1 MLVAPFSSLSLA
13 FSSGRLRFLLP
24 ASAARVARL
33 AMSTAPQ
40 AAATV
45 SVEYAKSGRSTCKG
59 CSGAI
64 ASGALRLGAS
74 TPDPRGFDATK
85 WYHVACFPS
94 DASHPLGPVESING
108 FDSIK
113 EADREELHEL
123 VKNHERDQTA
133 EPSPKKAKTQMS
145 SPAEEVSDKANVSV
159 EYAKSGRSTCKGCS
173 ENIAKGTLR
182 LGASFHDPRGFE
194 NTKWYHVAC
203 FPTSSYPVFPVE
215 NLKGFD
221 SIEDHDREKLQEL
234 VENHK
239 SDYNADDHSKKEMAQ
254 SVGDFNEVTEKNPEE
269 VKNRDNKVDKTVDPL
284 DEPSPKKVKTHMSSS
299 MKGVSEKASVLVE
312 YAKSGRSTCKGCSE
326 NIAKG
331 ALRLGASAHD
341 PRGYDTTKWY
351 HVACFP
357 ASSYPIFPVENL
369 KGFDSIKNNDREKL
383 LELGENYKRDG
394 NAADQSSEPSLKE
407 EMVLSAGNNRIRPV
421 ISFSVSDTNKDY
433 KGATLP
439 AHWKAFETVIFRE
452 QEDGLHASA
461 KIAAFDFDGCLAKT
475 SVRII
480 GADKWSLQHKS
491 IPKQMQSLYNDG
503 YKLVIFTNESNIDR
517 WKNKRQEAVDSKV
530 GRLDNF
536 IECVKVPIQVFIACG
551 LGQGKGTSD
560 DPYRKPN
567 PGMWW
572 LMAQHFNSGIEIDM
586 DKSFY
591 VGDAAGRENDHSD
604 ADIKFAEAIGLKF
617 HVPEEYFGP

>member
-1 MLVAPFSSLSLA
+1 MLVAPLSSLSLA
-13 FSSGRLRFLLP
+13 RSPGRLRFLLP

-33 AMSTAPQ
+33 AMSTA
-40 AAATV
+40 AAAV

-113 EADREELHEL
+113 EADRDELHEL
-123 VKNHERDQTA
+123 VKNRKRDQTA

-145 SPAEEVSDKANVSV
+145 SPAEGVSDKASVSV
-159 EYAKSGRSTCKGCS
+159 EYAKSGRSACKGCS
-173 ENIAKGTLR
+173 ENIAKGALR

-194 NTKWYHVAC
+194 NTKWYHIAC
-203 FPTSSYPVFPVE
+203 FPTSSYPVFPVD

-221 SIEDHDREKLQEL
+221 SIEDHDCEKLQEL
-234 VENHK
+234 VE
-239 SDYNADDHSKKEMAQ
+239 
-254 SVGDFNEVTEKNPEE
+254 SVGDSNEVTEKNPEE

-284 DEPSPKKVKTHMSSS
+284 DEPSPKKVKAHMSSS
-299 MKGVSEKASVLVE
+299 MKGMSEKASVLVE
-312 YAKSGRSTCKGCSE
+312 YAKSGRSTCKGCSK

-341 PRGYDTTKWY
+341 PRGYDSTKWY

-383 LELGENYKRDG
+383 LELGEVVLYSVDMEKNYKRDG

-407 EMVLSAGNNRIRPV
+407 EMVDSTRISKEGAENNLEEVKLSAGNNRIRPV

-439 AHWKAFETVIFRE
+439 THWKAFETVIFRE

-491 IPKQMQSLYNDG
+491 IPKKLQSLYNDG

-551 LGQGKGTSD
+551 LGQGKGTPD

-586 DKSFY
+586 DK
-591 VGDAAGRENDHSD
+591 
-604 ADIKFAEAIGLKF
+604 
-617 HVPEEYFGP
+617 

>member
-1 MLVAPFSSLSLA
+1 MLVVPFSLPFA
-13 FSSGRLRFLLP
+13 RNSSRLRFLIP

-33 AMSTAPQ
+33 AMSASPQ

-64 ASGALRLGAS
+64 ASGALRLGVSAR
-74 TPDPRGFDATK
+74 DPRGFDATK

-94 DASHPLGPVESING
+94 ASHPLGSVESING

-123 VKNHERDQTA
+123 EKNPKREQTA
-133 EPSPKKAKTQMS
+133 ASPLEEPSPKKVKTQ
-145 SPAEEVSDKANVSV
+145 SPAEGVSDKASVSV
-159 EYAKSGRSTCKGCS
+159 EYAKSGRSTCKGCN
-173 ENIAKGTLR
+173 ENIAKATLR
-182 LGASFHDPRGFE
+182 LGASFHDTRGFE
-194 NTKWYHVAC
+194 NTKWYHVTC

-221 SIEDHDREKLQEL
+221 SVEDHDREKLQKL
-234 VENHK
+234 AENHK
-239 SDYNADDHSKKEMAQ
+239 SDDNAADQLKKEMAH
-254 SVGDFNEVTEKNPEE
+254 SIGDSKEVTEKNPEE
-269 VKNRDNKVDKTVDPL
+269 VKNPL
-284 DEPSPKKVKTHMSSS
+284 GKPSPKKVETHMASLA
-299 MKGVSEKASVLVE
+299 KGVSEKE
-312 YAKSGRSTCKGCSE
+312 
-326 NIAKG
+326 
-331 ALRLGASAHD
+331 
-341 PRGYDTTKWY
+341 
-351 HVACFP
+351 
-357 ASSYPIFPVENL
+357 
-369 KGFDSIKNNDREKL
+369 
-383 LELGENYKRDG
+383 LEENYKRDG
-394 NAADQSSEPSLKE
+394 NAADQSSEPNLKE
-407 EMVLSAGNNRIRPV
+407 QMVDSMGVSKEGAENNLEAVKLAAGNNRIRPA
-421 ISFSVSDTNKDY
+421 ISFSVSDISKDY

-439 AHWKAFETVIFRE
+439 THWKAFETVIFRE

-491 IPKQMQSLYNDG
+491 IPEKLQRLYIDG

-517 WKNKRQEAVDSKV
+517 WKNKRQEAIDSKV

-551 LGQGKGTSD
+551 LGKGKGTPD

-567 PGMWW
+567 PGMWC

-604 ADIKFAEAIGLKF
+604 ADIEFAKAIGLKF